1 MRRFYQ
7 YISEN
12 ISVTHG
18 CIRFTDSFRFLS
30 SSLDS
35 LVKTPIDNKQKTLKN
50 LKKEIV
56 DDNIPNIVNEIE
68 TLKSKDRKNDS
79 IEDLKKDLTKE
90 IDNLEALNNFISG
103 NHPKILKDEFPD
115 KWNYMN
121 KSSAYPYEYFN
132 SIDDFQK
139 PVNKFKKED
148 CFSKLKNDF
157 PNDEQIKRTKEII
170 KLFNIRNVE
179 ELTKSNLRSDVILFT
194 CVFEK
199 LTKKE

>member
-90 IDNLEALNNFISG
+90 IDNLRS
-103 NHPKILKDEFPD
+103 
-115 KWNYMN
+115 
-121 KSSAYPYEYFN
+121 
-132 SIDDFQK
+132 
-139 PVNKFKKED
+139 FK
-148 CFSKLKNDF
+148 
-157 PNDEQIKRTKEII
+157 
-170 KLFNIRNVE
+170 
-179 ELTKSNLRSDVILFT
+179 
-194 CVFEK
+194 
-199 LTKKE
+199 